1 MSYELKIAKLTNEVL
16 ANNDIRTAIDNE
28 DRLNEGFLRE
38 RLAERVEAI
47 RSEAASAIAN
57 YDKLEQGIEADKIRA
72 EIISAQKPTHIR
84 AIEIAFNLAW
94 PLLILLGVLG
104 SLFSWPAQVWQS
116 SMGIWRT
123 LTSAEQNQFY
133 GVAAILLGLAASN
146 YFFWRLR
153 VRPRARRD
161 LMLHLQLDTAKARL
175 DAAGVAADA
184 AVLAA
189 AQKVALELINETT
202 KRFYQERLF
211 AFANPAE
218 NAPAG
223 SFKTTGLGLAE
234 GLTAAT
240 EVATDVQREVARIFK
255 SMPSASIGV
264 AGPRGIGKSTL
275 LWSLCNSAI
284 EGVDRQKTIAVYT
297 SAPVEYEGRDFLLHI
312 FSGVCRNV
320 LRARNQPEIMTPTFS
335 DEEMDEIE
343 GSSLLLRGQ
352 RKLGGLLLMFGTAAT
367 IIGFALA
374 LVLAFLTMDMKQ
386 REAAATAAH
395 VTSAAVVYAKEMNR
409 VTDFKVGPLLQWGF
423 FSALLG
429 AGLIYMDFNSRRTR
443 MRAMS
448 SREIVHEQR
457 GAEKIDR
464 LASEAQRHLADI
476 NFQRNYSSGWSG
488 GLKLPAGFDLSSTIG
503 LQLSQKQKSLPDLV
517 ENFRQFIE
525 LVTADK
531 NSFQTVIIAID
542 ELDKMKSAEAAQQFL
557 NEIKMIFAISHCFF
571 FISVS
576 ENALST
582 FERRGLSVRDAFDS
596 AFDDIRYI
604 DYLTLDGSR
613 RILFRRL
620 LNLPGQYFGL
630 CHVLSA
636 GLPRDLIRVTRAML
650 ELAEKSPNQNR
661 LEEIAGKLIKTE
673 IEHKIRAALI
683 AARDIALEP
692 EVPDFLQSLAKL
704 NEIDI
709 EAADAAYRY
718 TLKLPTERKAMSD
731 DEKAARQ
738 KLMTLYRELNAF
750 FYYATTARELFC
762 AKRTNAEWDKAEAD
776 DGWIAAL
783 AKARQALEMG
793 ADIAKFRIDE
803 LRRKFRLQSDASVAP
818 ATKPATKGRSGNK
831 QSAAR
836 GAA

>member
-1 MSYELKIAKLTNEVL
+1 MSYDLKIAKLTSEVL
-16 ANNDIRTAIDNE
+16 GNDDIRYAINNE
-28 DRLNEGFLRE
+28 DGLNEDFLRL

-47 RSEAASAIAN
+47 RSEAASAVAN
-57 YDKLEQGIEADKIRA
+57 YDMVEEDIEADKA
-72 EIISAQKPTHIR
+72 EVEALGTQKPGHIR

-94 PLLILLGVLG
+94 MLLIVIALLN
-104 SLFSWPAQVWQS
+104 SFASWPALAWQS
-116 SMGIWRT
+116 FLDIWEK
-123 LTSAEQNQFY
+123 LT
-133 GVAAILLGLAASN
+133 VAAQDQLIGMAVGSPVAAMVY
-146 YFFWRLR
+146 YFYWRLR
-153 VRPRARRD
+153 VRPRTRRD
-161 LMLHLQLDTAKARL
+161 LTRDFQLDTAGARL
-175 DAAGVAADA
+175 DAARVAADT

-202 KRFYQERLF
+202 KRFYQEQLF
-211 AFANPAE
+211 AFAERGAV
-218 NAPAG
+218 APAG
-223 SFKTTGLGLAE
+223 FFKTTGLGLAE
-234 GLTAAT
+234 GLNAAT
-240 EVATDVQREVARIFK
+240 EVATDVQKEVARIFK

-275 LWSLCNSAI
+275 LWSLCNSTI
-284 EGVDRQKTIAVYT
+284 DGVDRQKTIAVYT
-297 SAPVEYEGRDFLLHI
+297 AAPVEYEGRDFLLHI
-312 FSGVCRNV
+312 FSGLCRKV

-335 DEEMDEIE
+335 DQEMDEIE
-343 GSSLLLRGQ
+343 GSSVLLRGQ
-352 RKLGGLLLMFGTAAT
+352 RKLGGLLLMFGAAAIT
-367 IIGFALA
+367 IGFALA
-374 LVLAFLTMDMKQ
+374 LGLAFMAMDMKQ

-409 VTDFKVGPLLQWGF
+409 ITEFKVGPLLQWGF

-429 AGLIYMDFNSRRTR
+429 AGLIYLDFSSRRAR

-448 SREIVHEQR
+448 SRQMAHEQ
-457 GAEKIDR
+457 GGGEKSDR

-488 GLKLPAGFDLSSTIG
+488 GLKFPAGFDLSSTIG
-503 LQLSQKQKSLPDLV
+503 LQLSQKQKSLPDLAD
-517 ENFRQFIE
+517 NFRQFIE
-525 LVTADK
+525 LITADK
-531 NSFQTVIIAID
+531 DSFQTVIIAID

-557 NEIKMIFAISHCFF
+557 NEIKMIFAIPHCFF

-613 RILFRRL
+613 RMLFRRV
-620 LNLPGQYFGL
+620 LNLPIQYFGL

-636 GLPRDLIRVTRAML
+636 GLPRDLIRVTRTML

-673 IEHKIRAALI
+673 IEHKIRAASI

-692 EVPDFLQSLAKL
+692 EVPDFLQNLAKL
-704 NEIDI
+704 DELNI

-718 TLKLPTERKAMSD
+718 TLKLPVKRAAMSD

-762 AKRTNAEWDKAEAD
+762 KSRSNAEWDQAEAD
-776 DGWIAAL
+776 DGWIAGL

-793 ADIAKFRIDE
+793 ADIAKFRMDE
-803 LRRKFRLQSDASVAP
+803 LRRKFKLQSDDSVAP
-818 ATKPATKGRSGNK
+818 TGKPASKRLS
-831 QSAAR
+831 R
-836 GAA
+836 R